1 MDYFIEI
8 IAILVNML
16 ILIEYGDITI
26 GDFWGLGKETPFE
39 HNIKNGVSV
48 VLINNE
54 KGSKF
59 FEEIKDKIFFE
70 KRTIEEAIKG
80 NNQLRNPTSK
90 HKNYNLFIQTYKE
103 SGIKRAFEKTL
114 I

>member
-1 MDYFIEI
+1 MN
-8 IAILVNML
+8 ILL
-16 ILIEYGDITI
+16 PLEHGDITI

-39 HNIKNGVSV
+39 HNITNGVSV

-80 NNQLRNPTSK
+80 NKQLSNPIYK
-90 HKNYNLFIQTYKE
+90 HKNYDLFLKIYKE
-103 SGIKRAFEKTL
+103 KGIKEALEKTL